1 METEN
6 QGIEKT
12 RVARR
17 SRITIKP
24 KALAVLAII
33 ALAIIA
39 YYVNAVGYEANFKKI
54 GSLTPK
60 SDDYYAVF
68 LTNNQVYFGHLENQE
83 SQYVELS
90 NIYYLQVA
98 GQNLQQ
104 KTDETDKTKLELVK
118 LGNELHG
125 PEDQMSVNRDQI
137 LFIEKLKADS
147 QVVKT
152 INGNQTNINAS
163 Q

>member
-1 METEN
+1 
-6 QGIEKT
+6 
-12 RVARR
+12 
-17 SRITIKP
+17 
-24 KALAVLAII
+24 
-33 ALAIIA
+33 
-39 YYVNAVGYEANFKKI
+39 
-54 GSLTPK
+54 
-60 SDDYYAVF
+60 
-68 LTNNQVYFGHLENQE
+68 
-83 SQYVELS
+83 
-90 NIYYLQVA
+90 
-98 GQNLQQ
+98 LQQ

>member
-12 RVARR
+12 RVVRR
-17 SRITIKP
+17 GRITIKP
-24 KALAVLAII
+24 KAPAVLAII

-39 YYVNAVGYEANFKKI
+39 YYVNSGGWNIPSVTNTSGAKG
-54 GSLTPK
+54 
-60 SDDYYAVF
+60 DYYAVF

-125 PEDQMSVNRDQI
+125 PEDRMSVNRDQI

>member
-1 METEN
+1 METHN

-12 RVARR
+12 RVTRR
-17 SRITIKP
+17 SHITIKP
-24 KALAVLAII
+24 KALAVFAII
-33 ALAIIA
+33 ILAIIA
-39 YYVNAVGYEANFKKI
+39 YYVNSGGWNIPSVTNTSGTKDN
-54 GSLTPK
+54 
-60 SDDYYAVF
+60 YYAVF

-83 SQYVELS
+83 NQYVELS